1 MSARFSP
8 FDRKKIFY
16 GIILAVVSVYI
27 FKLFQMQILAH
38 AQFDAKSSDN
48 SIKAIEQIALRGV
61 FYDRNLQLLVEN
73 TPAYTVRITPADY
86 DTTLNRKIETV
97 LDLESGFI
105 SNMLYK
111 NRVYSKFIPLRAKR
125 GSDFSAIA
133 WIEENKEHLPGV
145 DYVIEMQRGYP
156 DSVMGAHV
164 FGYSKEIS
172 PQQLKKE
179 EQYYQPGDLIGS
191 IGLEKKY
198 EKDLRGEK
206 GYDYI
211 LVDSRRR
218 EVGKYKNGLN
228 DVPSQKGKDLVLS
241 LDGELQRI
249 AEVEL
254 NGRAG
259 AVVAIEPA
267 TGEVMVLA
275 SSPQFDLNQFSYV
288 TPRDYLRQLLNDPLK
303 PQYNR
308 ATMSAHPPGSTFK
321 LLCAIAALDLGV
333 ITPSTTLFC
342 GGSFNY
348 GRSFKCHG
356 SHGSLN
362 VIQAIEKSCNVFFYQ
377 LIFKIGL
384 DNLKSYATRFG
395 FGKKLGIDINE
406 EMRGLIPNSAYYEKI
421 YGKNWPQGILVSLG
435 IGQGEINVTP
445 LQLANYCALIA
456 NNGKSFVPHLV
467 KGYLDE
473 NKKFH
478 SYKYKQV
485 NVGIK
490 QSVFDVVKEGMFLV
504 VNGAGTATHVRIN
517 DIQIAGKTGTAQNPH
532 GKDHALFVA
541 FAPYGNPKIAV
552 AVLVENVGFG
562 ATWAAPIAKKI
573 IETYVRRSMP
583 KKTEHVEKN
592 KIEVQQGAE
601 IFAD

>member
-1 MSARFSP
+1 MFPRISLFE
-8 FDRKKIFY
+8 RKKIFY
-16 GIILAVVSVYI
+16 GIIIAVVSVYI

-38 AQFDAKSSDN
+38 AQFDAKASDN

-61 FYDRNLQLLVEN
+61 FYDRNMKLLVEN
-73 TPAYTVRITPADY
+73 TPAYTVRITPAEY
-86 DTTLNRKIETV
+86 DTSLNRKLETI
-97 LDLESGFI
+97 LDLGNGFI
-105 SNMLYK
+105 QNMLFK
-111 NRVYSKFIPLRAKR
+111 NRVYSKFIPLRVKR
-125 GSDFSAIA
+125 GADFSAIA
-133 WIEENKEHLPGV
+133 WIEENNEHLSGV
-145 DYVIEMQRGYP
+145 DYIIEMQRGYP
-156 DSVMGAHV
+156 NGAMGSHV

-179 EQYYQPGDLIGS
+179 NQYYQPGDLIGS

-198 EKDLRGEK
+198 EQDLRGEK
-206 GYDYI
+206 GYNYI

-228 DVPSQKGKDLVLS
+228 DLPSQKGKDLVLS
-241 LDGELQRI
+241 IDGELQKI
-249 AEVEL
+249 AEEEL

-259 AVVAIEPA
+259 AVAAIEPS
-267 TGEVMVLA
+267 TGEVIVLA

-288 TPRDYLRQLLNDPLK
+288 TPREYVRQLLNDPLK
-303 PQYNR
+303 PQFNR
-308 ATMSAHPPGSTFK
+308 ASMAAHPPGSTFK
-321 LLCAIAALDLGV
+321 LLCAVAALDLGV
-333 ITPSTTLFC
+333 ITPSTTLYC
-342 GGSFNY
+342 GGSFTY
-348 GRSFKCHG
+348 GRTFKCHG

-384 DNLKSYATRFG
+384 DNLKDYATRFG

-406 EMRGLIPNSAYYEKI
+406 EVKGLIPNSVYYEKI
-421 YGKNWPQGILVSLG
+421 YGKNWPHGILPSLG

-445 LQLANYCALIA
+445 LQLANYCSLIA

-478 SYKYKQV
+478 SFKFKEV
-485 NVGIK
+485 NTGIK
-490 QSVFDVVKEGMFLV
+490 QSVFDIVKEGMFRV
-504 VNGAGTATHVRIN
+504 VNGAGTATNIRIN
-517 DIQIAGKTGTAQNPH
+517 DIHIAGKTGTAQNPH

-541 FAPYGNPKIAV
+541 FAPYENPKIAV
-552 AVLVENVGFG
+552 AVLIENAGFG

-573 IETYVRRSMP
+573 IETYVRRNMP
-583 KKTEHVEKN
+583 KTAATTDKN
-592 KIEVQQGAE
+592 KIVVQQGAE
-601 IFAD
+601 PFAD

>member
-1 MSARFSP
+1 MSAKISL

-16 GIILAVVSVYI
+16 GIIIAVSSIYI
-27 FKLFQMQILAH
+27 FKLFEMQILAH
-38 AQFDAKSSDN
+38 AQFDAKASDN

-61 FYDRNLQLLVEN
+61 FYDRNMKLLVEN

-86 DTTLNRKIETV
+86 DTSLNKKIESV
-97 LDLESGFI
+97 LDLENGFI
-105 SNMLYK
+105 ANMLFK
-111 NRVYSKFIPLRAKR
+111 NRIYSKFIPLRVKR
-125 GSDFSAIA
+125 GADFSAIA
-133 WIEENKEHLPGV
+133 WIEENKERLFGV
-145 DYVIEMQRGYP
+145 DYIIEMQRGYP
-156 DSVMGAHV
+156 NGAMGSHV

-172 PQQLKKE
+172 PLQLKKE
-179 EQYYQPGDLIGS
+179 DNYYQPGDLIGA

-241 LDGELQRI
+241 IDGELQKI
-249 AEVEL
+249 AEEEL

-259 AVVAIEPA
+259 AVAAIEPT
-267 TGEVMVLA
+267 TGEVMALA

-288 TPRDYLRQLLNDPLK
+288 TPKDYLRQLLNDPLK

-321 LLCAIAALDLGV
+321 LLCATAALDLGV
-333 ITPSTTLFC
+333 ITPSTTLYC
-342 GGSFNY
+342 GGSFSY

-356 SHGSLN
+356 SHGSIN
-362 VIQAIEKSCNVFFYQ
+362 VITAIEKSCNVFFYQ

-384 DNLKSYATRFG
+384 DRLKEYATRFG
-395 FGKKLGIDINE
+395 LGQKLGIDINE
-406 EMRGLIPNSAYYEKI
+406 EVRGLIPNTAYYEKI
-421 YGKNWPQGILVSLG
+421 YGKNWPHGILVSLG

-445 LQLANYCALIA
+445 LQLANYTALIA
-456 NNGKSFVPHLV
+456 NNGKSFIPHIV
-467 KGYLDE
+467 KGYLDDD
-473 NKKFH
+473 KKYH
-478 SYKYKQV
+478 PYKYKSV
-485 NVGIK
+485 NVGIN
-490 QSVFDVVKEGMFLV
+490 QSAFDIVKEGMFRV
-504 VNGAGTATHVRIN
+504 VNGAGTGTGIRIS

-541 FAPYGNPKIAV
+541 FAPYDKPTIAV
-552 AVLVENVGFG
+552 AVLIENAGFG
-562 ATWAAPIAKKI
+562 ATWAAPIAKRI

-583 KKTEHVEKN
+583 KTAAAEKSAPV
-592 KIEVQQGAE
+592 VQKGAE
-601 IFAD
+601 PFAD

>member
-1 MSARFSP
+1 MSARISL

-16 GIILAVVSVYI
+16 GIILAVVSLYI
-27 FKLFQMQILAH
+27 FKLFEMQILAH
-38 AQFDAKSSDN
+38 EQFDAKASDN

-61 FYDRNLQLLVEN
+61 FYDRNMKLLVDN

-86 DTTLNRKIETV
+86 DTTLNRKIETI
-97 LDLESGFI
+97 LDLDPGFI
-105 SNMLYK
+105 SNMLFK

-125 GSDFSAIA
+125 GADFSAIA

-156 DSVMGAHV
+156 YGAMGSHV

-179 EQYYQPGDLIGS
+179 EEYYQPGDLIGS

-241 LDGELQRI
+241 IDGELQKI
-249 AEVEL
+249 AEEEL

-259 AVVAIEPA
+259 AVVAIEPS

-303 PQYNR
+303 PQFNR
-308 ATMSAHPPGSTFK
+308 ATMAAHPPGSTFK
-321 LLCAIAALDLGV
+321 LLCAMAALDLGV
-333 ITPSTTLFC
+333 ITPTTTLYC
-342 GGSFNY
+342 GGSFTY

-356 SHGSLN
+356 RHGSIN
-362 VIQAIEKSCNVFFYQ
+362 VIEAIEKSCNVFFYQ

-384 DNLKSYATRFG
+384 DRLKEYATRFG
-395 FGKKLGIDINE
+395 LGQKLGIDINE
-406 EMRGLIPNSAYYEKI
+406 EVRGLIPTTTYYEKI
-421 YGKNWPQGILVSLG
+421 YGKNWPHGILVSLG
-435 IGQGEINVTP
+435 IGQGEVNVTP
-445 LQLANYCALIA
+445 LQLANYCSLIA

-473 NKKFH
+473 NKIFH
-478 SYKYKQV
+478 PYKYKEE
-485 NVGIK
+485 NVGIN
-490 QSVFDVVKEGMFLV
+490 QGVFDIVKEGMLRV
-504 VNGAGTATHVRIN
+504 VNGAGTATNIRIS

-532 GKDHALFVA
+532 GKDHAVFVA
-541 FAPYGNPKIAV
+541 FAPYESPKIAV
-552 AVLVENVGFG
+552 AVLIENAGFG

-583 KKTEHVEKN
+583 KKAEAVEKK

-601 IFAD
+601 SFAD

>member
-1 MSARFSP
+1 MSARISL

-16 GIILAVVSVYI
+16 GIIIAVVSVYI
-27 FKLFQMQILAH
+27 FKLFEMQILAH
-38 AQFDAKSSDN
+38 AQFDAKASDN

-61 FYDRNLQLLVEN
+61 FYDRNMKLLVDN

-86 DTTLNRKIETV
+86 DTTLNRKIETI
-97 LDLESGFI
+97 LDLEPGFV
-105 SNMLYK
+105 SNMLFK
-111 NRVYSKFIPLRAKR
+111 NRVYSKFVPLRVKR
-125 GSDFSAIA
+125 GADFSAIA

-156 DSVMGAHV
+156 YGAMGSHV

-172 PQQLKKE
+172 PSQLKKE

-241 LDGELQRI
+241 IDGELQKI
-249 AEVEL
+249 AEEEL

-259 AVVAIEPA
+259 AVVAIEPSS
-267 TGEVMVLA
+267 GEVMVMA

-288 TPRDYLRQLLNDPLK
+288 TPKDYLRQLLNDPLK
-303 PQYNR
+303 PQFNR
-308 ATMSAHPPGSTFK
+308 ATMAAHPPGSTFK

-333 ITPSTTLFC
+333 ITPSTTLYC

-348 GRSFKCHG
+348 GRTFKCHG
-356 SHGSLN
+356 RHGSIN

-384 DNLKSYATRFG
+384 DRLKEYATRFG
-395 FGKKLGIDINE
+395 LGQKLGIDINE
-406 EMRGLIPNSAYYEKI
+406 EVKGLIPTTAYYEKI
-421 YGKNWPQGILVSLG
+421 YGKNWPHGILVSLG
-435 IGQGEINVTP
+435 IGQGEVNVTP

-456 NNGKSFVPHLV
+456 NNGKSFVPHIV

-473 NKKFH
+473 NKNYH
-478 SYKYKQV
+478 AYKYKEV
-485 NVGIK
+485 NVGIN
-490 QSVFDVVKEGMFLV
+490 QGVFDIVKEGMFRV
-504 VNGAGTATHVRIN
+504 VNGAGTATNIRIN
-517 DIQIAGKTGTAQNPH
+517 DIHISGKTGTAQNPQ
-532 GKDHALFVA
+532 GKDHAVFVA
-541 FAPYGNPKIAV
+541 FAPSENPKIAI
-552 AVLVENVGFG
+552 AVLIENAGFG
-562 ATWAAPIAKKI
+562 ATWAAPIAKRI
-573 IETYVRRSMP
+573 IETYVRRTMP
-583 KKTEHVEKN
+583 KKAETVDKN

-601 IFAD
+601 PFAD

>member
-1 MSARFSP
+1 MSSKVSL
-8 FDRKKIFY
+8 FDRKRIFY
-16 GIILAVVSVYI
+16 VVIFAVVSVYI

-61 FYDRNLQLLVEN
+61 FYDRNMKLLVEN

-86 DTTLNRKIETV
+86 DTALNTKIETI
-97 LDLESGFI
+97 LELESGFI
-105 SNMLYK
+105 SNMLHK

-125 GSDFSAIA
+125 GADFSSIA

-145 DYVIEMQRGYP
+145 DYVIEMQRGYT
-156 DSVMGAHV
+156 DGAMGSHV

-172 PQQLKKE
+172 PQQLKNE
-179 EQYYQPGDLIGS
+179 EEYYQPGDLIGS

-198 EKDLRGEK
+198 EKDLRGQK

-241 LDGELQRI
+241 IDGELQKI
-249 AEVEL
+249 AEEEL

-259 AVVAIEPA
+259 AVAAIEPS

-288 TPRDYLRQLLNDPLK
+288 TPRDYLRKLMNDPLK
-303 PQYNR
+303 PQFNR
-308 ATMSAHPPGSTFK
+308 STMSAHPPGSTFK

-333 ITPSTTLFC
+333 ITPSSTLYC

-356 SHGSLN
+356 SHGSIN

-384 DNLKSYATRFG
+384 DRLKEYATRFG
-395 FGKKLGIDINE
+395 LGKKLGIDINE
-406 EMRGLIPNSAYYEKI
+406 EVRGLIPNSAYYEKI
-421 YGKNWPQGILVSLG
+421 YGKNWPRGILVSLG
-435 IGQGEINVTP
+435 IGQGEMNVTP
-445 LQLANYCALIA
+445 MQLANYCSLIA

-473 NKKFH
+473 DKKFH
-478 SYKYKQV
+478 PYKFKEV

-490 QSVFDVVKEGMFLV
+490 QSVFDIVKEGMFRV
-504 VNGAGTATHVRIN
+504 VNGAGTATNIRIS

-532 GKDHALFVA
+532 GKDHSLFVA
-541 FAPYGNPKIAV
+541 FASYENPTIAV
-552 AVLVENVGFG
+552 AVLIENAGFG

-583 KKTEHVEKN
+583 KKVQQPEERN
-592 KIEVQQGAE
+592 IEVQQGVEA
-601 IFAD
+601 FAD